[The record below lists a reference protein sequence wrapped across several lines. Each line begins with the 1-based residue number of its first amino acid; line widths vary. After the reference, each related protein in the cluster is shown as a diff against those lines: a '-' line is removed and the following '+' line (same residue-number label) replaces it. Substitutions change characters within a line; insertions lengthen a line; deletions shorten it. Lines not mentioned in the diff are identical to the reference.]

1 MIQSN
6 HKEQM
11 EELKKSNF
19 DSRFYS
25 LVYYKNDLLNA
36 IKVKDHQSV
45 ETSGL
50 QVFDDISSFFITE
63 LSKFDKEIDLNILKT
78 HYHEYLVKINN
89 KKAVLSIYSYFKI
102 YKSIYLLVDNAGLT
116 DKEKNLYM
124 NVLKGLISTS
134 EQMLLFF
141 IAPLY
146 PDLLEDFRG
155 REIFNNFKIN
165 NVSQYIDQF
174 YDASYFNLES

>member
-89 KKAVLSIYSYFKI
+89 KKAVLSI
-102 YKSIYLLVDNAGLT
+102 
-116 DKEKNLYM
+116 
-124 NVLKGLISTS
+124 
-134 EQMLLFF
+134 
-141 IAPLY
+141 
-146 PDLLEDFRG
+146 DLLRKSKPPQSKFHEISELKPFFR
-155 REIFNNFKIN
+155 F
-165 NVSQYIDQF
+165 
-174 YDASYFNLES
+174 